1 MMDFEHE
8 RMCAET
14 RRAELKE
21 ELRRLNRFLG
31 GFKEGVPKGHA
42 RSLAFC
48 PCCRSVGARNAFKRV
63 SSGSTRLCA
72 HCARQIKGVI
82 NGS

>member
-1 MMDFEHE
+1 MVCDIGIE
-8 RMCAET
+8 RQLAEK
-14 RRAELKE
+14 RKAELKE

-31 GFKEGVPKGHA
+31 GFRDGVPKGHA

-48 PCCRSVGARNAFKRV
+48 PCCRTVGARHAFREL
-63 SSGSTRLCA
+63 STTRLCA
-72 HCARQIKGVI
+72 RCARQIKEAI